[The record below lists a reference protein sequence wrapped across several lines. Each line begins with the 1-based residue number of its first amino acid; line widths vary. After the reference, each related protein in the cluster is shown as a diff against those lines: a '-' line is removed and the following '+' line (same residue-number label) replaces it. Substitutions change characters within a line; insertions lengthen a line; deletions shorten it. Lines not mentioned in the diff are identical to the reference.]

1 MSDTSAPSTTISVRT
16 GTASDRTAKLSTTTA
31 IALTGG
37 VAFAT
42 ADWLM
47 SGHSAAGWY
56 LSPPPSALVDMWVT
70 AALPTIHL
78 IAKIINRTLSHW
90 AGEDQ

>member
-16 GTASDRTAKLSTTTA
+16 GTAADRAPKIGTTAA

-37 VAFAT
+37 VAYAT

-47 SGHSAAGWY
+47 SGHSAAGWF
-56 LSPPPSALVDMWVT
+56 LSPPSRELVDMWI
-70 AALPTIHL
+70 ALALPTLHT
-78 IAKIINRTLSHW
+78 IARIFNNWLAKAEKDS
-90 AGEDQ
+90 Q